1 MPPERP
7 AQASEPLQ
15 TCWTQLPEQQ
25 ALPVRPEQP
34 VHQRKVPTELPER
47 PERPGRQELP
57 VRQQKVP
64 TELPVRPELPV
75 HQGLQ
80 VRRQPSALPEYL
92 QTSVR

>member
-1 MPPERP
+1 M
-7 AQASEPLQ
+7 
-15 TCWTQLPEQQ
+15 
-25 ALPVRPEQP
+25 RPEQP